1 MQIKVDRKYKKN
13 LVTHNGYANVWLSQ
27 SCPNK
32 DWFRI
37 SFKQK
42 VKDQYLQ
49 HWFSLINSSSSGIT
63 YRIFKNQY
71 GINKYFSI
79 LNNSQCRIL
88 TAFRTRNH
96 RLPIEVGR
104 WGNIPISERICH
116 LCKSE
121 IGDEFHYIFKCTS
134 FNDERKSYT
143 KAYFR
148 NHPNTYKMNELMNS
162 TNTLVLK
169 QLTCFTEKIMKTL
182 KAST

>member
-1 MQIKVDRKYKKN
+1 M
-13 LVTHNGYANVWLSQ
+13 THNGYANVWLSQ
-27 SCPNK
+27 SCLNK
-32 DWFRI
+32 DWFHI

-49 HWFSLINSSSSGIT
+49 HWYSLINSSSNGIT

-79 LNNSQCRIL
+79 LNNPQCRIL

-134 FNDERKSYT
+134 FNDERNSYI
-143 KAYFR
+143 KPYFR
-148 NHPNTYKMNELMNS
+148 NHPNTYKMYELLNS
-162 TNTLVLK
+162 IYTLVLK
-169 QLTCFTEKIMKTL
+169 QLTFFTEKLMKTL
-182 KAST
+182 KASK